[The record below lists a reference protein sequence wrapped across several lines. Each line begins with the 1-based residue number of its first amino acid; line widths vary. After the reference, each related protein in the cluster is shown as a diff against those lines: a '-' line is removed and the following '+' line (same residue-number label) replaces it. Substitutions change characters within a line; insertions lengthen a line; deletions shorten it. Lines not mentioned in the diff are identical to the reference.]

1 MNYVAIWVWRLITPL
16 DLRRHR
22 ALRATSFSR
31 SATSSRRTFS
41 GDSQPATKRSQTST
55 SRTTGLCALIEF
67 TDKQLILTR
76 PGPLQIQG
84 STKPT
89 GKTLGRQGLPLKKHH
104 HVHRAGSRV
113 RLAEAQ
119 GASSHPRSQKADCA
133 TQKRVD
139 VDTVPVLEPDSFL
152 QPELLFCQAQP
163 STLPRA
169 YVHYQPVSTCQA
181 WTSSSHTL
189 VSRSLGHLASTR
201 GYLATCARR
210 PGMAPTSVRAR
221 PRDLHL

>member
-1 MNYVAIWVWRLITPL
+1 MSPFGFGDIFTLL
-16 DLRRHR
+16 DLRRQR
-22 ALRATSFSR
+22 ALRATSSSR
-31 SATSSRRTFS
+31 SATSSRRTFPAS
-41 GDSQPATKRSQTST
+41 SQPATKRSQTST

-89 GKTLGRQGLPLKKHH
+89 GKTLGGQGLPLKKRH

-113 RLAEAQ
+113 RLAGAQ
-119 GASSHPRSQKADCA
+119 SASSHPRSQKAECA

-139 VDTVPVLEPDSFL
+139 VAKVAVPEPDSLL

-169 YVHYQPVSTCQA
+169 YVHYQAVSTCQA
-181 WTSSSHTL
+181 WTSSFHTL
-189 VSRSLGHLASTR
+189 ASRGLGHPASTS

-210 PGMAPTSVRAR
+210 PGMVPTPVRAR